1 MFKVERAIIMAAG
14 FGSRMSP
21 VTLSTPK
28 PLIKVNGKRMIDTII
43 DGLYKNGIDE
53 IYIVVGYLKEKFEVL
68 LDIYPNLNFIYN
80 LYFDSCNNISSL
92 YVARDYI
99 KNAIIIDGDQVIYN
113 DKILNPY
120 FERSGYNSVW
130 TSEHTDEWLQKVDDG
145 LVVSCSRNGGE
156 NGWQLYSISRW
167 NAEDGKK
174 LKHYLEIEFEN
185 NNNKQI
191 YWDDV
196 ALFCH
201 PNEFNL
207 GIFPMNKNDIVEIDN
222 FSELVAIDSSYKKY
236 MEI

>member
-1 MFKVERAIIMAAG
+1 MFKVEKAIIMAAG

-68 LDIYPNLNFIYN
+68 LDKYPNLNFIYN
-80 LYFDSCNNISSL
+80 PYFDSCNNISSL
-92 YVARDYI
+92 YLARDHI
-99 KNAIIIDGDQVIYN
+99 ENAIIIDGDQVVYN
-113 DKILNPY
+113 DNILNPY

-130 TSEHTDEWLQKVDDG
+130 TSEHTDEWLQKVEDG
-145 LVVSCSRNGGE
+145 IVVSCSRNGGE

-174 LKHYLEIEFEN
+174 LKHFLEVEFEN
-185 NNNKQI
+185 NNKEI

-201 PNEFNL
+201 PNEFSL

-222 FSELVAIDSSYKKY
+222 FSELVAINPSYEKY
-236 MEI
+236 MEN

>member
-68 LDIYPNLNFIYN
+68 LDKYPNLNFIYN
-80 LYFDSCNNISSL
+80 PYFDSCNNISSL
-92 YVARDYI
+92 YVARDHI
-99 KNAIIIDGDQVIYN
+99 ENSIIIDGDQVIYN

-174 LKHYLEIEFEN
+174 LKHYLEVEFEN

-201 PNEFNL
+201 LNEFNL
-207 GIFPMNKNDIVEIDN
+207 GIFPMNKNDIIEIDN
-222 FSELVAIDSSYKKY
+222 LSELVAIDPSYKKY

>member
-1 MFKVERAIIMAAG
+1 MFKVEKAIIMAAG

-68 LDIYPNLNFIYN
+68 LDKYPNLNFIYN
-80 LYFDSCNNISSL
+80 PYFDSCNNISSL

-99 KNAIIIDGDQVIYN
+99 ENAIIIDGDQVIYN
-113 DKILNPY
+113 DNILNPY

-130 TSEHTDEWLQKVDDG
+130 TSEYTDEWLQKVDNG

-174 LKHYLEIEFEN
+174 LKHFLEVQFEN
-185 NNNKQI
+185 NNKEI

-201 PNEFNL
+201 PNEFSL
-207 GIFPMNKNDIVEIDN
+207 GIYPMNKNDIIEIDS
-222 FSELVAIDSSYKKY
+222 FSELVAIDPSYKKY
-236 MEI
+236 MEN

>member
-43 DGLYKNGIDE
+43 DGLYKNEIDE

-68 LDIYPNLNFIYN
+68 LDKYPNLNFIYN
-80 LYFDSCNNISSL
+80 PYFDSCNNISSL
-92 YVARDYI
+92 YVARDHI
-99 KNAIIIDGDQVIYN
+99 ENSIIIDGDQVIYN
-113 DKILNPY
+113 DNILNPY

-130 TSEHTDEWLQKVDDG
+130 TSEHTDERLQKVDDDI
-145 LVVSCSRNGGE
+145 VVSCSRNGGE

-167 NAEDGKK
+167 NSEDGKK
-174 LKHYLEIEFEN
+174 LKHYLEVEFEN

-222 FSELVAIDSSYKKY
+222 FSELVAIDPSYKKY
-236 MEI
+236 TEI

>member
-43 DGLYKNGIDE
+43 DGLNKNGIDE

-68 LDIYPNLNFIYN
+68 LDKYPNLKFIYN
-80 LYFDSCNNISSL
+80 PYFDSCNNISSL
-92 YVARDYI
+92 YLARDHI
-99 KNAIIIDGDQVIYN
+99 ENAIIIDGDQVVYN

-130 TSEHTDEWLQKVDDG
+130 TSEHTDEWLQKVEDG
-145 LVVSCSRNGGE
+145 IVVSCNRNGGE

-174 LKHYLEIEFEN
+174 LKHFLEVEFEN
-185 NNNKQI
+185 NNKEI

-207 GIFPMNKNDIVEIDN
+207 GIFPMNKNDIIEIDN
-222 FSELVAIDSSYKKY
+222 LSELVAIDPSYKKY